1 MNEIEKLTAW
11 FEAQVGT
18 AETGINNVI
27 YNTHYYGGPVMGAS
41 FPWCCAFVW
50 DGFRECGLSALFCG
64 GDKTAYCPYVVNWAR
79 QHGRW
84 VTGDYQPGDVV
95 LYDWDGD
102 GVADHI
108 GFCVKVLGSALTV
121 IEGNTDDAVR
131 RMTRSAAGVM
141 GAYRPA
147 YGETGET
154 EDAAAP
160 AGDKTAARTYTVQ
173 RGDSLWAIAARELGD
188 GSRWD
193 ELRRF
198 NGLPNTMIHP
208 GDVLYL
214 PGTENREEAAQEDR
228 AALELRR
235 DIYDKLIDKAA
246 ERGIS
251 VEALLE
257 ELL

>member
-1 MNEIEKLTAW
+1 M
-11 FEAQVGT
+11 
-18 AETGINNVI
+18 
-27 YNTHYYGGPVMGAS
+27 
-41 FPWCCAFVW
+41 
-50 DGFRECGLSALFCG
+50 
-64 GDKTAYCPYVVNWAR
+64 
-79 QHGRW
+79 
-84 VTGDYQPGDVV
+84 
-95 LYDWDGD
+95 
-102 GVADHI
+102 
-108 GFCVKVLGSALTV
+108 
-121 IEGNTDDAVR
+121 
-131 RMTRSAAGVM
+131 
-141 GAYRPA
+141 
-147 YGETGET
+147 
-154 EDAAAP
+154 
-160 AGDKTAARTYTVQ
+160 Q

-251 VEALLE
+251 VEELLE
-257 ELL
+257 ETLK